1 MPSFSPSRFRHVVRA
16 SAVYDL
22 VVTAPFATP
31 WSFAIAFGHLSAI
44 NQALGGQ
51 PLPAFGAMHTLFAL
65 LMGSVVMV
73 WSVLRLRGPT
83 QQFGRYDAAAR
94 GLFSLWMAWAWMQTG
109 EPVLL
114 LFIVPEAS
122 WAVVQAW
129 RVRVEVS
136 ASAAAPGPAAAS
148 AEPPAAGR
156 SGHGW
161 RGAR

>member
-1 MPSFSPSRFRHVVRA
+1 MAVFSLLQAPMPSFSPSQFRRIVRA

-31 WSFAIAFGHLSAI
+31 WTFAIAFGHLTAI

-51 PLPAFGAMHTLFAL
+51 PLPAFGPVHMMFAL
-65 LMGSVVMV
+65 LMGSIVIV

-83 QQFGRYDAAAR
+83 TQLGRYDAAAR
-94 GLFSLWMAWAWMQTG
+94 ALFSVWMGWAWIQTR

-114 LFIVPEAS
+114 LFLMPEAS

-129 RVRVEVS
+129 RVRPV
-136 ASAAAPGPAAAS
+136 G
-148 AEPPAAGR
+148 
-156 SGHGW
+156 
-161 RGAR
+161 

>member
-1 MPSFSPSRFRHVVRA
+1 MPAFSPAQFRRVVQA

-31 WSFAIAFGHLSAI
+31 WTFAIAFGQLSAV

-51 PLPAFGAMHTLFAL
+51 PLPAFAPMQLLFAL

-73 WSVLRLRGPT
+73 WSVLRLRQPT
-83 QQFGRYDAAAR
+83 RQLGRHDAAAR
-94 GLFSLWMAWAWMQTG
+94 ALFSLWMAWTWAQTG

-114 LFIVPEAS
+114 LFLLPELS

-129 RVRVEVS
+129 RVAGAEHS
-136 ASAAAPGPAAAS
+136 A
-148 AEPPAAGR
+148 
-156 SGHGW
+156 
-161 RGAR
+161 RGNRAFGALLE